1 MFDCAKYEL
10 MRQTQFVYRG
20 NILQILRDIFKV
32 INNQKSL
39 PILVNTVITDQES
52 AKNSN
57 TRLAKFREIK
67 SSGRDFVN
75 SFQ

>member
-1 MFDCAKYEL
+1 MGVFEYLNVKKMFDCAKHEL

-39 PILVNTVITDQES
+39 PILVNTVITD
-52 AKNSN
+52 
-57 TRLAKFREIK
+57 
-67 SSGRDFVN
+67 
-75 SFQ
+75 

>member
-1 MFDCAKYEL
+1 MNVKKTFDFAKYEL

-39 PILVNTVITDQES
+39 PILVNTVITD
-52 AKNSN
+52 
-57 TRLAKFREIK
+57 
-67 SSGRDFVN
+67 
-75 SFQ
+75 